1 MLFFKKKRIE
11 KLKAKE
17 ELSELFAMVYQE
29 KDPLIYNFA
38 AQAFGKLTS
47 AKAMAFLKEALEHQ
61 NDAIRLAVVR
71 ILAHSQHDYTVPF
84 LVRALQYNQGAI
96 RKTATRA
103 LGYLADARAIEP
115 LLKLLNDPRSDVYE
129 CALESL
135 ESIGATLSFE
145 ERRTRLFAPITSL
158 IASLRVVQKDTG
170 GETLEWMGWERDA
183 NEDAH
188 MLQERNVYT
197 AQLRTASI
205 NTVVRMGWKPDESTL
220 AAEYWVMQGE
230 WNRCIALGE
239 PAVDVLISCMKEGDE
254 DTRKQ
259 CYNALVQLGPLAA
272 DKLIQAMQDDI
283 ADMRLAAFRALA
295 KLGIKA
301 LPQMIETLK
310 DEHSD
315 VRLAAVRELG
325 NLAHPDVLEPLI
337 GMFAD
342 GDPAIRRA
350 AYQALLHIG
359 APAQAALLHALRHNM
374 RSDVRWGCAYALE
387 ALGWKP
393 TKDEYGASY
402 CIVKGR
408 WDWCVHI
415 GLAAMP
421 PLLEFVSHWD
431 SAIQVNA
438 IQTLAQIDNERAP
451 DMLVATIKTLPS
463 DKRMGVVSLLASLDD
478 KVLSLD
484 IVEHILQKLLAIEED
499 EGMLQHIFTLV
510 QNIREERQKI
520 AQRRSISIRQEKS
533 AGQPYAHRF
542 QTALMHDSLP
552 R

>member
-29 KDPLIYNFA
+29 RDPLIYNCA
-38 AQAFGKLTS
+38 AQAFGQLTS
-47 AKAMAFLKEALEHQ
+47 EKAIAFLKGALEHQ

-71 ILAHSQHDYTVPF
+71 ILAQSRHDSTVPF
-84 LVRALQYNQGAI
+84 LVQALNYNHIAI
-96 RKTATRA
+96 RKTVARA
-103 LGYLADARAIEP
+103 LGHFADSRAIEP
-115 LLKLLNDPRSDVYE
+115 LLKLLKDTRPDVYA
-129 CALESL
+129 CTLEAL
-135 ESIGATLSFE
+135 ESIGATLSLE
-145 ERRTRLFAPITSL
+145 ERRTRLFVPLTSL
-158 IASLRVVQKDTG
+158 VAGLRVVQRDTG
-170 GETLEWMGWERDA
+170 KETLEWMGWERDA
-183 NEDAH
+183 NEDTH
-188 MLQERNVYT
+188 TLHERKAYK
-197 AQLRTASI
+197 AQLRTAVI
-205 NTVVRMGWKPDESTL
+205 NAVLRMGWEPDESAL
-220 AAEYWVMQGE
+220 AAEYWVMQGD
-230 WNRCIALGE
+230 WNRCVALGA

-254 DTRKQ
+254 NTRKQ

-272 DKLIQAMQDDI
+272 DKLIQAMQDEI

-301 LPQMIETLK
+301 LPQIIETLK

-325 NLAHPDVLEPLI
+325 TLAHPDVIEPLI

-359 APAQAALLHALRHNM
+359 APAQAALIHALRYNT

-393 TKDEYGASY
+393 TKDEYGAAY

-415 GLAAMP
+415 GLAAIP

-438 IQTLAQIDNERAP
+438 IQTLVQIDSERAP
-451 DMLVATIKTLPS
+451 DVLVATIKTLSS
-463 DKRMGVVSLLASLDD
+463 DKRMGLVSLLASLDD

-484 IVEHILQKLLAIEED
+484 MVERMFQALLAVEED
-499 EGMLQHIFTLV
+499 DGMLQHLFTLV
-510 QNIREERQKI
+510 QNIREEQKKQ
-520 AQRRSISIRQEKS
+520 AQRRYIRQETS
-533 AGQPYAHRF
+533 AGQPYVHHF
-542 QTALMHDSLP
+542 QTALIHDSLP
-552 R
+552 Q